1 MLAVY
6 LTFAARASLNCRKTR
21 PDPGAGDP
29 GAGRTG
35 RPEGLGME
43 AQRNDQQELRR
54 LCWEGMLFEVQ
65 EWIRSGKSLPFG
77 GDVKES
83 PLALLAL

>member
-1 MLAVY
+1 MDSA
-6 LTFAARASLNCRKTR
+6 
-21 PDPGAGDP
+21 
-29 GAGRTG
+29 
-35 RPEGLGME
+35 
-43 AQRNDQQELRR
+43 RNDEREFCR
-54 LCWEGMLFEVQ
+54 LCREGMLFEVQ